1 MKQKLFFAG
10 SCLFA
15 LILGIVIGCA
25 WGNIPFFTLDPQINL
40 LDVLGFLLSLVSLT
54 VTVFIA
60 VNVTKILQS
69 NQAITSYLASELGE
83 LIDLVRIVHK
93 VIADAYSSGSFTP
106 EKRDALMFAFYK
118 MELKLGSFEIQLMA
132 AFPKAGGL
140 VETLKRACFEYKNY
154 LTDGELMLSSCNQ
167 VSALCYKDCET
178 QHSKVETAI
187 KTALQKMHRL

>member
-1 MKQKLFFAG
+1 MKQKLIFAG
-10 SCLFA
+10 SCLVA
-15 LILGIVIGCA
+15 LILGIVIGCV

-40 LDVLGFLLSLVSLT
+40 MDVLGFLLNLVSLG

-106 EKRDALMFAFYK
+106 ENRDALLFAFHK
-118 MELKLGSFEIQLMA
+118 MELKLGSFEVQLIA
-132 AFPKAGGL
+132 AFPYAHDL
-140 VETLKRACFEYKNY
+140 VGALKQACFEYKNH

-167 VSALCYKDCET
+167 ISAICYKDCET